1 MPDVGDKAPD
11 FELDTTKGRATLSD
25 LLDSGRVLVAFYTED
40 SPPSCSTEIATL
52 VDVYEPVRE
61 FGGEIVA
68 VSADSM
74 LSHREF
80 ATQLHVPFALASD
93 SALEAAQAY
102 GVVSEEDTKRSRRAL
117 FVVEQDGTISY
128 VADPF
133 SPNSL
138 AQLEGALRAL
148 GLEL

>member
-1 MPDVGDKAPD
+1 
-11 FELDTTKGRATLSD
+11 
-25 LLDSGRVLVAFYTED
+25 
-40 SPPSCSTEIATL
+40 
-52 VDVYEPVRE
+52 VRGL
-61 FGGEIVA
+61 GGEILA
-68 VSADSM
+68 ISADSV
-74 LSHREF
+74 LSHRKL
-80 ATQLHVPFALASD
+80 AAQLHVPFALASD

-102 GVVSEEDTKRSRRAL
+102 GVVSEEDARRSRRAL

-138 AQLEGALRAL
+138 AQLEGALRVM